1 MKWLKECYRNVL
13 YTRITKSKALRL
25 IKNRQLVYVR
35 TFDNMG
41 YVEWRSTVGETKG
54 NFDGDIEYIDYL
66 TNEYN
71 GRIRFYLK
79 EGKNNQ

>member
-25 IKNRQLVYVR
+25 IKNRQLVYVW

-41 YVEWRSTVGETKG
+41 CVEERTTIGEIID
-54 NFDGDIEYIDYL
+54 NFEGDVAYIEYL
-66 TNEYN
+66 THAYN

-79 EGKNNQ
+79 EEKTK

>member
-25 IKNRQLVYVR
+25 IKSRQLVYAW

-41 YVEWRSTVGETKG
+41 YVEERVKL
-54 NFDGDIEYIDYL
+54 GDVEYIDYL
-66 TNEYN
+66 TNEYS

-79 EGKNNQ
+79 EEKKER

>member
-25 IKNRQLVYVR
+25 IKSRQLVYAW
-35 TFDNMG
+35 TFDNM
-41 YVEWRSTVGETKG
+41 YSVEERVKLGETNG
-54 NFDGDIEYIDYL
+54 NFEGDVEYIDYL

-79 EGKNNQ
+79 EEVSK